1 MGLEPRTAV
10 PRVTR
15 KKRHRLQKNG
25 LPPAIMGRV
34 KHDALS
40 KSLFALPSVEADVLR
55 IVAAGWV
62 HLLDLDTLER
72 LSAEHPSA
80 DLTLRAGD
88 LTWRVRFREG
98 ELADGTRPWL
108 LSPTELQSTYDSNM
122 SERQFEYTG
131 RHLRALRREGVV
143 VREGEEPRVLPV
155 VLYDGERRWRRGAGS
170 PASLGA
176 LGPLEPGG
184 YAVLDAGAGE
194 LEDWPD
200 GNRVTAWVR
209 LLRSRG
215 LDELLRRLVEGLWA
229 FPEAP
234 DGDFRD
240 ALYAWAQALCE
251 RMVPG
256 AGGLPPRSEL
266 EKRQEALAMT
276 TLIEANLNKWRAGL
290 VQEGIAQGVERGIVQ
305 GAEQERERLRE
316 LARQLDPE
324 TAAKVAE
331 LLDQGE

>member
-1 MGLEPRTAV
+1 
-10 PRVTR
+10 
-15 KKRHRLQKNG
+15 
-25 LPPAIMGRV
+25 MGRV

-55 IVAAGWV
+55 IVARRWV
-62 HLLDLDTLER
+62 HLLDLGTLER

-80 DLTLRAGD
+80 DLTQRTGD

-122 SERQFEYTG
+122 SERQFDYTG

-155 VLYDGERRWRRGAGS
+155 VLYDGERRWRRSAGS

-215 LDELLRRLVEGLWA
+215 LDELLRRLVEGFWA
-229 FPEAP
+229 FPEAA
-234 DGDFRD
+234 DESFRE
-240 ALYAWAQALCE
+240 ALHAWAQALWR
-251 RMVPG
+251 RMVPD
-256 AGGLPPRSEL
+256 AGELPPRSEL
-266 EKRQEALAMT
+266 EIRRGELEMT
-276 TLIEANLNKWRAGL
+276 TLLEANLSKWKAGL
-290 VQEGIAQGVERGIVQ
+290 VQEGIAQGRTEGIAQGVERGIAQ
-305 GAEQERERLRE
+305 GLEQGRSQERERLRE

-331 LLDQGE
+331 LLDQGK

>member
-1 MGLEPRTAV
+1 M
-10 PRVTR
+10 
-15 KKRHRLQKNG
+15 
-25 LPPAIMGRV
+25 

-40 KSLFALPSVEADVLR
+40 KSLFALPRVEADVLR
-55 IVAAGWV
+55 LVARPWV
-62 HLLDLDTLER
+62 HLLDMGTLER

-88 LTWRVRFREG
+88 LTWRVRFRG
-98 ELADGTRPWL
+98 GQLADGSQPWL
-108 LSPTELQSTYDSNM
+108 LLPTELQSTHDSNM
-122 SERQFEYTG
+122 SERLLEYAG
-131 RHLRALRREGVV
+131 RHFRALRREGVLS
-143 VREGEEPRVLPV
+143 REGEAPRVLPV
-155 VLYDGERRWRRGAGS
+155 VLYDGERRWRLGGGS
-170 PASLGA
+170 PASLGM

-209 LLRSRG
+209 LLRSGG

-234 DGDFRD
+234 DVEYRK
-240 ALYAWAQALCE
+240 ALYAWARALCE

-256 AGGLPPRSEL
+256 GGGLPPRSEL

-290 VQEGIAQGVERGIVQ
+290 VQEGIAQGRTEGIAQGVERGIAQ
-305 GAEQERERLRE
+305 GRTEGIAQGVERGRSEERERLRR
-316 LARQLDPE
+316 LARELDPE
-324 TAAKVAE
+324 TAAKVAG
-331 LLDQGE
+331 LLDQGD

>member
-1 MGLEPRTAV
+1 MD
-10 PRVTR
+10 
-15 KKRHRLQKNG
+15 
-25 LPPAIMGRV
+25 
-34 KHDALS
+34 HDALS
-40 KSLFALPSVEADVLR
+40 KTLFALPQVEADLLR

-88 LTWRVRFREG
+88 LAWRVRFRVG
-98 ELADGTRPWL
+98 QLADGKRPWL
-108 LSPTELQSTYDSNM
+108 LLPTELQSTYDSSM
-122 SERQFEYTG
+122 AERQFEYAG

-143 VREGEEPRVLPV
+143 AREGEEPRVLPV

-229 FPEAP
+229 FPEAA
-234 DGDFRD
+234 DESFRE
-240 ALYAWAQALCE
+240 ALHAWAQALWR
-251 RMVPG
+251 RMMPD

-266 EKRQEALAMT
+266 EIRRGELEMT
-276 TLIEANLNKWRAGL
+276 TLLEANISKWKAGL
-290 VQEGIAQGVERGIVQ
+290 VREGIAQGVEQ
-305 GAEQERERLRE
+305 GVAQGMEQGRSEERERLRE

-324 TAAKVAE
+324 TAAKVSE
-331 LLDQGE
+331 LLDQGG